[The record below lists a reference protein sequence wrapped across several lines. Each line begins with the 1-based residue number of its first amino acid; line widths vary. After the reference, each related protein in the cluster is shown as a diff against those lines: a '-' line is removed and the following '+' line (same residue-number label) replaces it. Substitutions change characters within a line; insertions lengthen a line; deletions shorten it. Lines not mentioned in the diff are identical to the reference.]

1 MTKQEFIKLI
11 ERDYC
16 YAPLLETQES
26 DLGDIYDKMVTL
38 PLEWLRSKGNYYFQA
53 NQARVLNCMIN
64 DLEMII
70 KDVKIL

>member
-16 YAPLLETQES
+16 DVPLLETQES

-38 PLEWLRSKGNYYFQA
+38 PLEWLRDKGMYYFQA

-64 DLEMII
+64 DLERWI
-70 KDVKIL
+70 KEIKLL

>member
-1 MTKQEFIKLI
+1 M
-11 ERDYC
+11 
-16 YAPLLETQES
+16 ETQES

-64 DLEMII
+64 ELERVI
-70 KDVKIL
+70 KEVKIL